1 MKEYNRRRIATLW
14 IAAASVI
21 ALLGCT
27 ISGISVGTIDVGET
41 RVVPVAIA
49 REDAEQV
56 RVDIRMVSGEL
67 TVDRGAESLL
77 EGQFTFNVDEWE
89 PETSYTVTDGQGRL
103 TIRQPNTDRLNITGN
118 ARNEWDLRLSDDVPM
133 ELQLQAGAGRHDV
146 DLAGLQITELDMEL
160 GAGEADITL
169 GDNPELSRVDVELGA
184 GSVDIDLSGDWAQ
197 DVEVEVQGG
206 VGSTTLR
213 LPADVGVRVDVTRG
227 IGAVDTRG
235 LSRSGDVYVN
245 AAYGESEVTL
255 EITVRAGVGQIDLRV
270 QE

>member
-1 MKEYNRRRIATLW
+1 VKEYNRRRIATLW

-67 TVDRGAESLL
+67 TIDRGAESLL

-146 DLAGLQITELDMEL
+146 DLAGLQITELDMQL